1 MEVVTKNIVSS
12 EKLAKQLGTMYLS
25 QSLTSIQQ
33 DFTRSSIEVLKNN
46 GSWEDWAKSA
56 LKFADKITDKANQD
70 IVNMVAEIGKKLP
83 DSLQEDFENW
93 ANSNL
98 VSKLEGYFAS
108 QMTILAQKIDNELT
122 KLDPKQLDFWQVIS
136 KWVDDAWKE
145 VSNTFEKVVE
155 WVGQEMEKAFNSLYH
170 IYEDV
175 KNYISEGL
183 ELLKEGLE
191 KIIEAI
197 ESLVDKS
204 AYVKLAVDANNVIVK
219 ALEEIEMTAKDLAD
233 SFKNDVES
241 TINKLKSTNS
251 VKSFFGISDLLE
263 EEKLELDSHD
273 GVSILFIV
281 ELAGPIAGPVGA
293 GFMTFVAFNIHNY
306 SIGVIG
312 GVMLGVIEEPEVEFL
327 IGAYHG
333 TPKDESGF
341 FLAAGGSIKG
351 YGLCLFLDLTVD
363 TSSFDNF
370 FNAIWN
376 DMKYIKGG
384 GLISFCP
391 QEILDPED
399 PGISGFGELGYA
411 KVIHE
416 G

>member
-1 MEVVTKNIVSS
+1 MGNNLINS
-12 EKLAKQLGTMYLS
+12 ESLALKTGTLYMS
-25 QSLTSIQQ
+25 QSLTEIQRN
-33 DFTRSSIEVLKNN
+33 FTKSTIEVVKTG
-46 GSWEDWAKSA
+46 GSWTEWGKEA
-56 LKFADKITDKANQD
+56 LKVADKVADKANQD
-70 IVNMVAEIGKKLP
+70 IVNLVAEIGEKLP
-83 DSLQEDFENW
+83 SNLQGKFQEW
-93 ANSNL
+93 ATSNL
-98 VSKLEGYFAS
+98 VNKLEIYFSSQMQALASKIEQEISKL
-108 QMTILAQKIDNELT
+108 N
-122 KLDPKQLDFWQVIS
+122 PKQLDIWQIIS
-136 KWVDDAWKE
+136 GWVQEAWKK
-145 VSNTFEKVVE
+145 VSNTFEKVVG

-204 AYVKLAVDANNVIVK
+204 AYVKLAVDANNVLVK
-219 ALEEIEMTAKDLAD
+219 ALEEIELTAKDLAD

-251 VKSFFGISDLLE
+251 VKSFFGVSDLLE
-263 EEKLELDSHD
+263 EEKLESDSHD

-281 ELAGPIAGPVGA
+281 ELAGPIGGPVGA
-293 GFMTFVAFNIHNY
+293 GFMAFVAFNLHNY

-312 GVMLGVIEEPEVEFL
+312 GVMLGALEEPEVEFL

-351 YGLCLFLDLTVD
+351 YGFCLFLDLTVD

-370 FNAIWN
+370 FDAIW
-376 DMKYIKGG
+376 DDIKHVKGG

-399 PGISGFGELGYA
+399 PGISAFGELGYA
-411 KVIHE
+411 KVVHD

>member
-1 MEVVTKNIVSS
+1 MGNNLINS
-12 EKLAKQLGTMYLS
+12 ESLALKTGTLYMS
-25 QSLTSIQQ
+25 QSLTEIQRN
-33 DFTRSSIEVLKNN
+33 FTKSTIEVVKTG
-46 GSWEDWAKSA
+46 GSWTEWGKEA
-56 LKFADKITDKANQD
+56 LKVADKVADKANQD
-70 IVNMVAEIGKKLP
+70 IVNLVAEIGEKLP
-83 DSLQEDFENW
+83 SNLQGKFQEW
-93 ANSNL
+93 ATSNL
-98 VSKLEGYFAS
+98 VNKLEIYFSSQMQALASKIEQEISKL
-108 QMTILAQKIDNELT
+108 N
-122 KLDPKQLDFWQVIS
+122 PKQLDIWQIIS
-136 KWVDDAWKE
+136 GWVQEAWKK
-145 VSNTFEKVVE
+145 VSNTFEKVVG

-219 ALEEIEMTAKDLAD
+219 ALEEIELTAKDLAD

-251 VKSFFGISDLLE
+251 VKSFFGVSDLLE
-263 EEKLELDSHD
+263 EEKLESDSHD

-281 ELAGPIAGPVGA
+281 ELAGPIGGPVGA
-293 GFMTFVAFNIHNY
+293 GFMAFVAFNLHNY

-312 GVMLGVIEEPEVEFL
+312 GVMLGALEEPEVEFL

-351 YGLCLFLDLTVD
+351 YGFCLFLDLTVD

-370 FNAIWN
+370 FDAIW
-376 DMKYIKGG
+376 DDIKHVKGG

-399 PGISGFGELGYA
+399 PGISAFGELGYA
-411 KVIHE
+411 KVVHD

>member
-1 MEVVTKNIVSS
+1 
-12 EKLAKQLGTMYLS
+12 
-25 QSLTSIQQ
+25 
-33 DFTRSSIEVLKNN
+33 
-46 GSWEDWAKSA
+46 
-56 LKFADKITDKANQD
+56 
-70 IVNMVAEIGKKLP
+70 
-83 DSLQEDFENW
+83 
-93 ANSNL
+93 
-98 VSKLEGYFAS
+98 
-108 QMTILAQKIDNELT
+108 
-122 KLDPKQLDFWQVIS
+122 
-136 KWVDDAWKE
+136 
-145 VSNTFEKVVE
+145 
-155 WVGQEMEKAFNSLYH
+155 MEKAFNSLYH

-219 ALEEIEMTAKDLAD
+219 ALEEIELTAKDLAD

-251 VKSFFGISDLLE
+251 VKSFFGVSDLLE
-263 EEKLELDSHD
+263 EEKLESDSHD

-281 ELAGPIAGPVGA
+281 ELAGPIGGPVGA
-293 GFMTFVAFNIHNY
+293 GFMAFVAFNLHNY

-312 GVMLGVIEEPEVEFL
+312 GVMLGALEEPEVEFL

-351 YGLCLFLDLTVD
+351 YGFCLFLDLTVD

-370 FNAIWN
+370 FDAIW
-376 DMKYIKGG
+376 DDIKHVKGG

-399 PGISGFGELGYA
+399 PGISAFGELGYA
-411 KVIHE
+411 KVVHD

>member
-1 MEVVTKNIVSS
+1 MGNNLINS
-12 EKLAKQLGTMYLS
+12 ESLALKTGTLYMS
-25 QSLTSIQQ
+25 QSLTEIQRN
-33 DFTRSSIEVLKNN
+33 FTKSTIEVVKTG
-46 GSWEDWAKSA
+46 GSWTEWGKEA
-56 LKFADKITDKANQD
+56 LKVADKVADKANQD
-70 IVNMVAEIGKKLP
+70 IVNLVAEIGGKLP
-83 DSLQEDFENW
+83 SNLQGKFQEW
-93 ANSNL
+93 ATSNL
-98 VSKLEGYFAS
+98 VNKLEIYFSSQMQALASKIEQEISKL
-108 QMTILAQKIDNELT
+108 N
-122 KLDPKQLDFWQVIS
+122 PKQLDIWQIIS
-136 KWVDDAWKE
+136 GWVQEAWKK
-145 VSNTFEKVVE
+145 VSNTFEKVVG

-219 ALEEIEMTAKDLAD
+219 ALEEIELTAKDLAD

-251 VKSFFGISDLLE
+251 VKSFFGVSDLLE
-263 EEKLELDSHD
+263 EEKLESDSHD

-281 ELAGPIAGPVGA
+281 ELAGPIGGPVGA
-293 GFMTFVAFNIHNY
+293 GFMAFVAFNLHNY

-312 GVMLGVIEEPEVEFL
+312 GVMLGALEEPEVEFL

-351 YGLCLFLDLTVD
+351 YGFCLFLDLTVD

-370 FNAIWN
+370 FDAIW
-376 DMKYIKGG
+376 DDIKHVKGG

-399 PGISGFGELGYA
+399 PGISAFGELGYA
-411 KVIHE
+411 KVVHD